1 MMATIYDEIGNTIY
15 SRNKEEKGIIQKIQ
29 SRYCAA
35 CGTNSLCYV
44 VKWNDE
50 KIIFNSNYCFSFILG
65 ECGNGKRSAKTEKT
79 ES

>member
-1 MMATIYDEIGNTIY
+1 MATIYDEVRNTIY

-50 KIIFNSNYCFSFILG
+50 KITKPCIHGVGVYRETKELYII
-65 ECGNGKRSAKTEKT
+65 
-79 ES
+79 